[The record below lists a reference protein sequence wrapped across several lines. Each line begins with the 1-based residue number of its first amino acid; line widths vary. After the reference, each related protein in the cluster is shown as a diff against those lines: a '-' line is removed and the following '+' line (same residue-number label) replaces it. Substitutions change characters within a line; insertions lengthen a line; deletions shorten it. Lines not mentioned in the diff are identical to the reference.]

1 MLSSIN
7 ITNLRKLGK
16 TFKIKGYTKMEKQEL
31 QQALESKIL
40 IIGAYG
46 EAAMSL
52 YGLIKLQELLE
63 LYISG
68 EEEITLDQLESALSL
83 FVEQNA
89 EFRIY
94 EDYLVSVAF
103 EANEFKDVDKFA
115 EMVYAKPRYMPSIE
129 EFLKY
134 ALPGYFEN
142 TVQITALREYLIKEL
157 NQSEIEAE
165 AIVKEIHALSSM
177 QSSAQQLVDVFNNRK
192 LLTKEEQIH
201 AVVKLVTDVSNNTRL
216 IINNGH
222 TLDELGQGRES
233 IVKRDIP
240 AVSTKVQRNEPCPC
254 GSGKKYKKCCG
265 K

>member
-1 MLSSIN
+1 MLSSKN
-7 ITNLRKLGK
+7 ITSLRKLGK
-16 TFKIKGYTKMEKQEL
+16 TFKIKGYTKMEKLEL
-31 QQALESKIL
+31 QKALEEKVML
-40 IIGAYG
+40 IGAYG

-63 LYISG
+63 LYVAG
-68 EEEITLDQLESALSL
+68 EEDLKMEELEAALTL

-89 EFRIY
+89 DFRIY

-103 EANEFKDVDKFA
+103 ESNEFKDVAKFA
-115 EMVYAKPRYMPSIE
+115 ELVYSKPRYMPAKE

-142 TVQITALREYLIKEL
+142 TVQIIALRDYLITEL
-157 NQSEIEAE
+157 NQSDIEAE
-165 AIVKEIHALSSM
+165 AIVKEIHALSSV

-201 AVVKLVTDVSNNTRL
+201 TVVKLVTDVSNNTRL